1 MIGRE
6 REGGD
11 RGRGQK
17 EREREGG
24 REMEGDRER
33 ESSNLDSF
41 CVEVICH
48 FQSIKYRRQSYK
60 RNFVLKKT
68 NLVLISCTVH
78 YLR

>member
-1 MIGRE
+1 VRLRGVRKAKLND
-6 REGGD
+6 REGE
-11 RGRGQK
+11 RGRGQ
-17 EREREGG
+17 RE
-24 REMEGDRER
+24 RER

-60 RNFVLKKT
+60 RYLVLKKT
-68 NLVLISCTVH
+68 KLVSISCTVH